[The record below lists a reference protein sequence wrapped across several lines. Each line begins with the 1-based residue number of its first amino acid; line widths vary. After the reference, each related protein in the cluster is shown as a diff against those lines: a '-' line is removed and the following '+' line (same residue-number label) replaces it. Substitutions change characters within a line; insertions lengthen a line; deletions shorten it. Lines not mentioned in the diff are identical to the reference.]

1 MIMKRRKVMSQQIA
15 RIAYENY
22 VLNDRWS
29 KEMLGNLLKKKKLTQ
44 SEYDALIEAKEHG
57 NE

>member
-1 MIMKRRKVMSQQIA
+1 MKRRKVMSQQIA

-29 KEMLGNLLKKKKLTQ
+29 KEMLDNLLKKKKLTQ
-44 SEYDALIEAKEHG
+44 AEYDALIEAKEHG

>member
-1 MIMKRRKVMSQQIA
+1 MIMKRRQVMSQQIY
-15 RIAYENY
+15 RRAYENY

-29 KEMLGNLLKKKKLTQ
+29 KEMLDILLENNRLTQ
-44 SEYDALIEAKEHG
+44 SEYDALIEAKESR

>member
-29 KEMLGNLLKKKKLTQ
+29 KEMLDNLLKKKKLTQ
-44 SEYDALIEAKEHG
+44 AEYDALIEAKEHG

>member
-1 MIMKRRKVMSQQIA
+1 MKRRKVMSQQIA

-29 KEMLGNLLKKKKLTQ
+29 KEMLYNLLKKKKLTQ
-44 SEYDALIEAKEHG
+44 AEYDALVEAKGRKDE
-57 NE
+57 

>member
-1 MIMKRRKVMSQQIA
+1 MSQQIY

-29 KEMLGNLLKKKKLTQ
+29 KEMLDNLLENKRLTQ
-44 SEYDALIEAKEHG
+44 SEYDALIEAKESR

>member
-1 MIMKRRKVMSQQIA
+1 MKRRKVMSQQIA

-29 KEMLGNLLKKKKLTQ
+29 KEMLDNLLKKKKLTQ
-44 SEYDALIEAKEHG
+44 SEYDALIEEKEHG